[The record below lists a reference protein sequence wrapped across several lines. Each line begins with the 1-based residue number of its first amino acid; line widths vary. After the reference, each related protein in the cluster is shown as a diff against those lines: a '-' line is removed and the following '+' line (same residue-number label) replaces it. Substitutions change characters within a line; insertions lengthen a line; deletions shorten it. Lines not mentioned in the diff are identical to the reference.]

1 MKIVSIR
8 QTKQVK
14 CIKNQHGFQLIVRQ
28 ICLEY
33 FSIDAII
40 GYDFILLFYPVI
52 AFFVLLMKA
61 EILLVRKWYITA
73 AA

>member
-1 MKIVSIR
+1 LLDR
-8 QTKQVK
+8 
-14 CIKNQHGFQLIVRQ
+14 

-52 AFFVLLMKA
+52 AFFVLLMDA
-61 EILLVRKWYITA
+61 EILSVENDTSQQRNRYLEEL
-73 AA
+73 

>member
-1 MKIVSIR
+1 MVFSKLLDR
-8 QTKQVK
+8 
-14 CIKNQHGFQLIVRQ
+14 

-61 EILLVRKWYITA
+61 EILSVRK
-73 AA
+73 

>member
-8 QTKQVK
+8 QDKTGEMHKK
-14 CIKNQHGFQLIVRQ
+14 STWFSIELLDR

-61 EILLVRKWYITA
+61 EILSVRK
-73 AA
+73 

>member
-1 MKIVSIR
+1 M
-8 QTKQVK
+8 K
-14 CIKNQHGFQLIVRQ
+14 CIKNQHSFQLIVRQ
-28 ICLEY
+28 NNLEY

-61 EILLVRKWYITA
+61 EILSVRK
-73 AA
+73 